1 MDRMLTVD
9 DVARVLSV
17 SRRTAYT
24 YMAQMIHMDSPRRV
38 TEYSL
43 RAWIA
48 ERTAGPDE
56 PKETKGKGKKKT
68 RQRPLKMAL
77 MGNDYRIPRRREA

>member
-1 MDRMLTVD
+1 MEKMLTPD
-9 DVARVLSV
+9 DVAQALQV

-24 YMAQMIHMDSPRRV
+24 YMEQMIHLDRPRRV

-43 RAWIA
+43 REWMR

-56 PKETKGKGKKKT
+56 PKANGKGKKKA
-68 RQRPLKMAL
+68 RQKPLKMAL